1 MLKQAESIGL
11 SDIEAY
17 RSLQKQ
23 LETIENSTDDPVGD
37 QDIHLDYAIDEL
49 MQEMSKKLEM
59 KLQELYKIKSRTK
72 LGLVKEKGMVLFE
85 VEGEDE

>member
-1 MLKQAESIGL
+1 MNKIYALYK
-11 SDIEAY
+11 
-17 RSLQKQ
+17 
-23 LETIENSTDDPVGD
+23 GD
-37 QDIHLDYAIDEL
+37 EFIFMGT

>member
-1 MLKQAESIGL
+1 MNKIYALYKGDEFIFMG
-11 SDIEAY
+11 
-17 RSLQKQ
+17 
-23 LETIENSTDDPVGD
+23 TI
-37 QDIHLDYAIDEL
+37 
-49 MQEMSKKLEM
+49 QEMSKKLEM

>member
-1 MLKQAESIGL
+1 
-11 SDIEAY
+11 
-17 RSLQKQ
+17 
-23 LETIENSTDDPVGD
+23 
-37 QDIHLDYAIDEL
+37 
-49 MQEMSKKLEM
+49 MSKKLEM

>member
-1 MLKQAESIGL
+1 MKNKVYALYK
-11 SDIEAY
+11 
-17 RSLQKQ
+17 
-23 LETIENSTDDPVGD
+23 GD
-37 QDIHLDYAIDEL
+37 EFIFMGT

-85 VEGEDE
+85 VEGEDEWKKEHTKKVL

>member
-1 MLKQAESIGL
+1 MNKIYALYK
-11 SDIEAY
+11 
-17 RSLQKQ
+17 
-23 LETIENSTDDPVGD
+23 GD
-37 QDIHLDYAIDEL
+37 EFIFMGT

-85 VEGEDE
+85 VEDEEGGSNE